1 MSLISTASPWINNEP
16 KKRISTMRKT
26 IKNKSTP
33 ENIQEY
39 NNTEN
44 YLEDF
49 KNTTPNTIEET
60 QQTQTENTNKVNE
73 LLNKITA
80 FNADNDGSKLANF
93 TPLDNPTIINRKT
106 DTEIQYQS
114 PFQYNPTDLLPNKMN
129 ITKDPGNYTANNL
142 NTSNYTEFNH
152 IYENSPKLFQKQP
165 YYSNLAKTGNDFND
179 KIMEKMNYMIHLL
192 EEQQNAQTSNI
203 TEDFIMYML
212 LGIFVIYVVD
222 SFTGSVKYTR

>member
-26 IKNKSTP
+26 IKNKST
-33 ENIQEY
+33 
-39 NNTEN
+39 TEDDTED
-44 YLEDF
+44 YLENF
-49 KNTTPNTIEET
+49 TNATPNTIEDT
-60 QQTQTENTNKVNE
+60 QKIQSENTNKVNE

-106 DTEIQYQS
+106 DNQYN
-114 PFQYNPTDLLPNKMN
+114 PPLQYLNPTDLLPNKIN
-129 ITKDPGNYTANNL
+129 IQKEMGDYTANNL
-142 NTSNYTEFNH
+142 NASNYTDFNH

-165 YYSNLAKTGNDFND
+165 FYSNLEKNGNVFND

-192 EEQQNAQTSNI
+192 EEQQNAQTANI